1 MLEIKSP
8 HNQEKMGLTLLIII
22 CIVIIALQMTVHT
35 FIQSQTHHK
44 LRTKACICTQL
55 YTIDFNNRRRICKL
69 MYYSANLNQQ
79 QGQQHVREIKESV
92 LGKDH

>member
-22 CIVIIALQMTVHT
+22 CIVVIGLQMTVHT
-35 FIQSQTHHK
+35 FVQSQTHHK
-44 LRTKACICTQL
+44 LRTKTCICTQL